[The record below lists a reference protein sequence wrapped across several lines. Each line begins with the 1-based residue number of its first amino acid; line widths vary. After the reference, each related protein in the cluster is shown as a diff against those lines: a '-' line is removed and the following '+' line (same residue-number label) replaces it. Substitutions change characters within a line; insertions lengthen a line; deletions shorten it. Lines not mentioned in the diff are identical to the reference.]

1 MPLNLLLPI
10 ALSILLTI
18 VSSAPAFDSKP
29 FSHLL
34 TQRQSTN
41 ATSPSENPQVDLG
54 YERYQGFSNAT
65 AGLNY
70 FLGVRYA
77 APPIGSRRWQAPVA
91 PLVNRGEILPADS
104 LPPRC
109 PQSGES
115 PQVPPAYNY
124 SGNEDCL
131 FLNVFAPQGKTNLPV
146 LVYIHGGGYGAG
158 QANYDLTEII
168 NTNNNSFIGV
178 TIQYRL
184 GAFGFLSSDE
194 VSRYGIPNA
203 GLRDQTFALQWM
215 QSYISLFGGNAS
227 QVTLAGES
235 AGGGSVMLQAMAFG
249 GNLGDSLFVNAIP
262 ASPYL
267 PQQYPSTS
275 FVPSQSYY
283 AFASH
288 AGCFTPALPQG
299 NASASI
305 FQCLVAKDTETLQN
319 ASAYV
324 SGSSRFGTWAFLPVT
339 DGSFIQ
345 QLPSQQ
351 LLSKKVNGRRVL
363 SGFKNNANEGPLFV
377 PQGIETEDDFLAF
390 LRLTF
395 PLFTDDDIARVLL
408 YYPSPSPNPSTNI
421 SIPTTPNY
429 ATTGT
434 TPPTALNVSTFATG
448 QQQRAYNLYAE
459 TTFVCPSYW
468 LAEAFPTAYKYQY
481 SLPPAQHAVDVPA
494 FFGPRLPNQ
503 SPEFVAAFMTIWGN
517 FITRNNP
524 SIPSLPSFPIS
535 YPPNSPSSP
544 NPTSNSNSNS
554 SAAAN
559 NWAPY
564 TLHQPYMLNLN
575 QSGGVT
581 FSAAPYP
588 GQSDIPNVTQLGE
601 PGLRNEFS
609 FVNAYTWEGGR
620 GMRCDFWRSVGGI
633 VPE

>member
-1 MPLNLLLPI
+1 MMPLNTFLPF
-10 ALSILLTI
+10 ALSLLFSI
-18 VSSAPAFDSKP
+18 VSSAPTFDPNP

-34 TQRQSTN
+34 IERQSTN
-41 ATSPSENPQVDLG
+41 ATSSNSSPQVDLG

-70 FLGVRYA
+70 FLGV
-77 APPIGSRRWQAPVA
+77 
-91 PLVNRGEILPADS
+91 
-104 LPPRC
+104 
-109 PQSGES
+109 
-115 PQVPPAYNY
+115 PPAYNY
-124 SGNEDCL
+124 TGNEDCL

-194 VSRYGIPNA
+194 VSRYGVVNA
-203 GLRDQTFALQWM
+203 GLRDQTFALQWV
-215 QSYISLFGGNAS
+215 QSYISLFGGNPA

-235 AGGGSVMLQAMAFG
+235 AGGGSVMLQAMAYG
-249 GNLGDSLFVNAIP
+249 GNLGDSLFVNVCVQNPNQPLSINHPLNLKFPNNTVLKAIP

-267 PQQYPSTS
+267 PQQYPYAS

-283 AFASH
+283 AFASQ
-288 AGCFTPALPQG
+288 AGCFTNALPQG

-305 FQCLVAKDTETLQN
+305 FNCLVAKDTETLQN

-324 SGSSRFGTWAFLPVT
+324 SGSSRFGTWGFLPVT
-339 DGSFIQ
+339 DGIFMQ

-351 LLSKKVNGRRVL
+351 LLSRRVNGRRVL
-363 SGFKNNANEGPLFV
+363 SGNNANEGPLFV
-377 PQGIETEDDFLAF
+377 PPGIETEDDFLNF

-408 YYPSPSPNPSTNI
+408 YYPSPSPNNPNKTSM
-421 SIPTTPNY
+421 PTTPNF

-434 TPPTALNVSTFATG
+434 TSPTALNVSTFATG

-468 LAEAFPTAYKYQY
+468 LAEAFSTAYKYQY
-481 SLPPAQHAVDVPA
+481 SIPPAQHAVDVPA
-494 FFGPRLPNQ
+494 FFGPALSNQ
-503 SPEFVAAFMTIWGN
+503 SPGFVNAFMSIWGN
-517 FITRNNP
+517 FITRNDP
-524 SIPSLPSFPIS
+524 SISSLPSLPTT
-535 YPPNSPSSP
+535 SPSP
-544 NPTSNSNSNS
+544 PT
-554 SAAAN
+554 
-559 NWAPY
+559 WPPY
-564 TLHQPYMLNLN
+564 TLTNPYMLNLN
-575 QSGGVT
+575 QSGGVP
-581 FSAAPYP
+581 FSSAPYP
-588 GQSDIPNVTQLGE
+588 GQSNIPNVTQLGE
-601 PGLRNEFS
+601 PGLQNDFS